1 MTHQRSPVQQ
11 HIARYLKRNLL
22 LALGCSVPI
31 IALFAVVGVICK
43 SNAADIWTAIGL
55 TLALAFVFYG
65 AGALACVRFVRM
77 IRLQEALFQTR
88 FDDSNAVVL
97 DRVGL
102 TSVSEH
108 WFIRSGSAAFFDRY
122 IRSIRYRTLHSQ
134 NGTGYRVTVL
144 STDGKAYGLWLNSAS
159 DIKRVQAWLAERRR
173 QFSGETLEPSAKN
186 IEPS

>member
-1 MTHQRSPVQQ
+1 MKRPRSPVQQ
-11 HIARYLKRNLL
+11 HIARYLKRNLI
-22 LALGCSVPI
+22 LALGCAGPI
-31 IALFAVVGVICK
+31 IALFAVVGVIYQ

-55 TLALAFVFYG
+55 TLALAAVFYT
-65 AGALACVRFVRM
+65 AGALACIRFTRM
-77 IRLQEALFQTR
+77 IRLQETLFQTE

-122 IRSIRYRTLHSQ
+122 IRSLRSRTLHSQ

-144 STDGKAYGLWLNSAS
+144 TTDGKTYGLWLNSAS

-173 QFSGETLEPSAKN
+173 QFASEAAK
-186 IEPS
+186 PAGTKG

>member
-1 MTHQRSPVQQ
+1 MKRPRSPVQQ
-11 HIARYLKRNLL
+11 HIARYLKRNLI
-22 LALGCSVPI
+22 LALGCGVPI
-31 IALFAVVGVICK
+31 IALFAVVGVIYQ

-55 TLALAFVFYG
+55 TLALAAVFYT
-65 AGALACVRFVRM
+65 AGALVCIRFARM
-77 IRLQEALFQTR
+77 IRLQEALFQTE

-108 WFIRSGSAAFFDRY
+108 WFIRSGSAAFLDRY

-144 STDGKAYGLWLNSAS
+144 ATDGKEFGLWLNSAS

-173 QFSGETLEPSAKN
+173 QLASEAAKPAETKG
-186 IEPS
+186 